1 MEDCR
6 NCPHEAEIEALKRD
20 MDRNSSTH
28 REFYNMFNELKID
41 AQVQKSSFENILSV
55 VNEIKADVKE
65 LKEKP
70 SKRWDTVV
78 VGFISGASGI
88 IATVFFSGL
97 IK

>member
-6 NCPHEAEIEALKRD
+6 NCPHEAEIQALKND
-20 MDRNSSTH
+20 MERNSSTH
-28 REFYNMFNELKID
+28 REFYKTFEELRVD
-41 AQVQKSSFENILSV
+41 AQVQKASFENILAV
-55 VNEIKADVKE
+55 VNEIKTDVKE

-78 VGFISGASGI
+78 VGFLGTIGGI
-88 IATVFFSGL
+88 IATAFLSGL